1 MMAKHWNNKK
11 SICHSACFLIIVL
24 KFFFKHIIISV
35 TAISEKSAIS
45 YKN

>member
-1 MMAKHWNNKK
+1 
-11 SICHSACFLIIVL
+11 L